1 MVTFFL
7 AIVVIACLIAA
18 AVWGRSAS
26 YRFDHMRRVERDVIQ
41 EDDSEA
47 TARRKQDAQKI
58 ARTNFLKETHAA
70 VLYFFLA
77 VASAAVAF
85 TNNLNWATLYLL
97 VAAPALVSALWWGRE
112 SLKDALLLRERF
124 DIEVKAEETL
134 SQAES
139 APKAWAERLSPEKLE
154 KFAGFETGR
163 VYQAGSGLMAGDFY
177 DIYQVSPTRTAAVL
191 GDVSGHGVESA
202 ITAFLAKFLLRIL
215 LLEYRDPAQAIQE
228 LHKQM
233 YLTDRPEEFI
243 SMVVLMFD
251 TEAETFRYAS
261 AGHPTVWLWHEQE
274 AYPLRRTGPLVM
286 LEKNASYYSREIP
299 LHPDDTVVLY
309 SDGLTEARRETSP
322 DEMRGAELFGED
334 RVAQLM
340 RNDPTMHPQQLCELL
355 RDEAQKFARGSID
368 DDLSIFAVRWT
379 GEPED
384 EEQDEERL

>member
-1 MVTFFL
+1 MTTFFL
-7 AIVVIACLIAA
+7 TIVAIACFIAA

-26 YRFDHMRRVERDVIQ
+26 YRFDHMRRVEREVIT
-41 EDDSEA
+41 EEDSEA
-47 TARRKQDAQKI
+47 TVRRKQDAMKI
-58 ARTNFLKETHAA
+58 SRTNFLKETHAA

-77 VASAAVAF
+77 VSSITVAL
-85 TNNLNWATLYLL
+85 TGNLNWAALYLL
-97 VAAPALVSALWWGRE
+97 VVVPVLVSALWWGRE
-112 SLKDALLLRERF
+112 SLKNALLLRERF
-124 DIEVKAEETL
+124 AIEVKAEETL

-154 KFAGFETGR
+154 KFTGFETGR
-163 VYQAGSGLMAGDFY
+163 VYQPGSGLMAGDFY

-215 LLEYRDPAQAIQE
+215 LRAYRDPAQALQE
-228 LHKQM
+228 LNNQM

-286 LEKNASYYSREIP
+286 LEKNVSYFSKEMP

-322 DEMRGAELFGED
+322 DEMRGGELFGED
-334 RVAQLM
+334 RVAQLI
-340 RNDPTMHPQQLCELL
+340 RNDPTMHPQLLCELL

-368 DDLSIFAVRWT
+368 DDLSIFAIRWT
-379 GEPED
+379 AEMD
-384 EEQDEERL
+384 AEEKD